1 MAHFAKVN
9 KQTNLVTD
17 IVVVDNNK
25 LLDENSVEVEQKGI
39 DFLNQLFSDQ
49 TQEFKWIQCSFWTV
63 GNERI
68 EGAPETSSSGS
79 TGGFRG
85 NFPAVNQGYWY
96 PEKQKFINPSP
107 FPSWTLDEND
117 LWQPPTV
124 EPTEQQCYYGTE
136 PFVSAREAYKYP
148 FNAPLI
154 LYLDITT
161 SEGNQVTVP
170 RERILP
176 QWDEASQVW
185 KGMHNDGQW
194 RYWNGSSWNPSL

>member
-25 LLDENSVEVEQKGI
+25 LLDENGVEVEQKGI

-136 PFVSAREAYKYP
+136 PFVSARQAYTYP

-176 QWDEASQVW
+176 QWDEAAQVW

>member
-25 LLDENSVEVEQKGI
+25 LLDENGVEVEQKGI

-107 FPSWTLDEND
+107 FPSWTLDENY

-136 PFVSAREAYKYP
+136 PFVSARQAYTYP

-176 QWDEASQVW
+176 QWDEAAQVW